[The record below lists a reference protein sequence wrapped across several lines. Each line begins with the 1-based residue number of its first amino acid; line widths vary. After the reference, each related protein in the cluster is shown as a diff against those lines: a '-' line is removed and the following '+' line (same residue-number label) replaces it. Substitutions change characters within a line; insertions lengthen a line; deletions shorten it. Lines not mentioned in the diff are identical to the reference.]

1 MSPAMPPPTLAD
13 GAVVWLIVV
22 WLTVLGAVFGSFL
35 NVVIY
40 RLPRRMSL
48 IEPPSHCPTCKK
60 PIAWYDN
67 VPVLGWIVLRGRCR
81 KCRAP
86 ISVRYPVVEAAT
98 AAMFGVLGTVEF
110 LSGGANL
117 PQRTSE
123 PLEGVYVTGDGD
135 LYTVYVYHLLL
146 LCTLLCAALIEFDG
160 KRRQWRLFIPAGVVG
175 LLAPLFWPHLH
186 PVPAWRGLQGLSA
199 GLADGA
205 IGLAVGA
212 ALGMAAW
219 WAWKDQKRIGVI
231 FAAGCVGLFLGWQ
244 AVVVLSLASMAIYL
258 PSMLLG
264 RRLSVLR
271 RVPPTAWLALAT
283 FGWILAWAPLVRSG
297 NPL

>member
-1 MSPAMPPPTLAD
+1 MPPLTLAD
-13 GAVVWLIVV
+13 GAVAWLIVV
-22 WLTVLGAVFGSFL
+22 WLTALGAVFGSFL
-35 NVVIY
+35 NVVVY

-48 IEPPSHCPTCKK
+48 IEPPSQCPTCKK

-86 ISVRYPVVEAAT
+86 ISVRYPLVEAAT

-117 PQRTSE
+117 PRRTSE
-123 PLEGVYVTGDGD
+123 PLEGVYVTGD
-135 LYTVYVYHLLL
+135 LYTIYVYHLLL

-160 KRRQWRLFIPAGVVG
+160 KRLQWRLFIPAGVIG
-175 LLAPLFWPHLH
+175 LLAPLFWPNLH
-186 PVPAWRGLQGLSA
+186 PVPAWQGLQGLLA

-219 WAWKDQKRIGVI
+219 WPWKDQKRIGVI

-264 RRLSVLR
+264 RRLPALR

-283 FGWILAWAPLVRSG
+283 LGWIFAWAPLVQRGS
-297 NPL
+297 PL